1 MGREIANEEQL
12 VRVWMD
18 ESRMKGGHKLTVLA
32 MIYHDVSNEIYS
44 NIIHRNGGHL
54 IWGNESNQ
62 RNT

>member
-1 MGREIANEEQL
+1 
-12 VRVWMD
+12 MD

-54 IWGNESNQ
+54 IWGNESNH
-62 RNT
+62 RSR